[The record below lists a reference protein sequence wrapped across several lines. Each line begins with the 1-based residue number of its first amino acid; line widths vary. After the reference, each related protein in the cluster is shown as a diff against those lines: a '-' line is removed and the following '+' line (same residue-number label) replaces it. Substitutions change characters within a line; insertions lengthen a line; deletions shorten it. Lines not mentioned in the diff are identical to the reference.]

1 MKSKLLLIILVL
13 FSYTFANAQTS
24 KEIEKAAKAE
34 TANMV
39 TALDLTDNQEQ
50 FIYRQNYVLI
60 NQQARFDKLEEKTD
74 KMVSQME
81 SLKAD
86 YKTNIEQHLTDTQ
99 RAKFNTWIEKS
110 SLLKK

>member
-34 TANMV
+34 TAKMV
-39 TALDLTDNQEQ
+39 AALDLTDNQEEL
-50 FIYRQNYVLI
+50 IYRQNYMLVD
-60 NQQARFDKLEEKTD
+60 QQARFDKLEEKTD
-74 KMVSQME
+74 KMVAVME
-81 SLKAD
+81 KMKAD
-86 YKTNIEQHLTDTQ
+86 YKTNIEKHLTDAQ

-110 SLLKK
+110 TLLKK